1 MGESEAMKMAWVLS
15 YIQGGIAEIQKDNL
29 LDKLLKR
36 KSEVEIVEEL
46 FSKMRNEFRE
56 MAEEEQKIEQLR
68 IIEQERRTCNEYVQ
82 EFKKMA

>member
-1 MGESEAMKMAWVLS
+1 
-15 YIQGGIAEIQKDNL
+15 
-29 LDKLLKR
+29 
-36 KSEVEIVEEL
+36 
-46 FSKMRNEFRE
+46 MRNEFRE